1 MRQRGVSGH
10 PERKDPYRLLRSKG
24 AFGGVSVSFAEG
36 EGDRAKRAWQEA
48 VGSGEGVLRGARVRV
63 GAVPCHVVVAASLRV
78 GAVLPG
84 WRRSAAGRA
93 RVCQRGGVAFASS
106 PGSPAVPPASPGE
119 PTGPAAPGGCRRRR
133 VTGANPKV
141 LRRGG
146 TCQRAEGGRGRQ
158 YLANGVQRLLQETS
172 REYRAWWALLCVCIR
187 LE

>member
-36 EGDRAKRAWQEA
+36 EGDRAKRAWREA
-48 VGSGEGVLRGARVRV
+48 VGGREGVPRGAQVRV

-133 VTGANPKV
+133 ATSANPKV

-146 TCQRAEGGRGRQ
+146 PVREQKGG
-158 YLANGVQRLLQETS
+158 GVGS
-172 REYRAWWALLCVCIR
+172 I
-187 LE
+187 

>member
-24 AFGGVSVSFAEG
+24 AFGGVSVSFAEW

-48 VGSGEGVLRGARVRV
+48 VGGGEGVRKGGTGPGGGSAMSRGRR
-63 GAVPCHVVVAASLRV
+63 CSLRV

-84 WRRSAAGRA
+84 WRRSSAGRA

-106 PGSPAVPPASPGE
+106 SGSPAVPPASPGE

-133 VTGANPKV
+133 AASANPKV

-146 TCQRAEGGRGRQ
+146 PVSEQKWGGVGS
-158 YLANGVQRLLQETS
+158 V
-172 REYRAWWALLCVCIR
+172 
-187 LE
+187 